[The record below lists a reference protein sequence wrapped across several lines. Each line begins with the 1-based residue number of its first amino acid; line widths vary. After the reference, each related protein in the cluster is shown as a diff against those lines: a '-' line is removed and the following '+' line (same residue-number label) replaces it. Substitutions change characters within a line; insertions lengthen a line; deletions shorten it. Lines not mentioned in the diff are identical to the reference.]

1 VALSLSQEVSM
12 LRLLTEKI
20 GVDSAVAG
28 QNHSPRA
35 HYRVADSAVEEA
47 LRTALREDIPRP
59 LAEIATHLGY
69 RSVAP
74 LQNRYRELCGQ
85 IISKRRF
92 GLKSFP
98 NPPSTPLPRERI
110 EQALSEALNHD
121 GPVSLHSVAA
131 KIGLRNRRRLYK
143 GFHDFRLAIAAK
155 NKRFRKERVDAIEGA
170 LRAAFDETPVPTVT
184 DVARRLGLRDVTRIT
199 RRFPDLSA
207 ALRRWR
213 QAPSTA

>member
-1 VALSLSQEVSM
+1 M
-12 LRLLTEKI
+12 LRLLTERI
-20 GVDSAVAG
+20 IVDGAVAD
-28 QNHSPRA
+28 QNHSPHA
-35 HYRVADSAVEEA
+35 HYRVTDSTVEEA
-47 LRTALREDIPRP
+47 LRTALRNDIPRP

-74 LQNRYRELCGQ
+74 LQNRYRDLCRQ
-85 IISKRRF
+85 IVSKRRF

-98 NPPSTPLPRERI
+98 IPPSTPVPRERI

-131 KIGLRNRRRLYK
+131 KVGLRNKRRLYK
-143 GFHDFRLAIAAK
+143 GFHDLRRAIVAK
-155 NKRFRKERVDAIEGA
+155 NKRFRKKHVDAIEGA

-207 ALRRWR
+207 ALRRRR
-213 QAPSTA
+213 QAASTV